1 MKKDV
6 FVDKQTW
13 AIRYGWRFW
22 TIFNENKIDGAIA
35 CWIQR
40 RWH

>member
-13 AIRYGWRFW
+13 AIRFW

-35 CWIQR
+35 CWVQR